1 MGAASDYRRDIEGL
15 RGLAVVSVI
24 LYHARLYCSGGFVGV
39 DVFFVISGYLITK
52 IIESSGKRFDFV
64 SFYDRRIR
72 RIFPALFVMV
82 GIASAFACM
91 LLVSSELITFGK
103 SLMASGVFASN
114 IFFGLRTGYFDTASS
129 DQPLLHIWSL
139 AVEEQFY
146 LVWPVILVAINFRCT
161 EKTKAMALTA
171 VLVASLGYSEFLVY
185 HSREAAFYLTPSRAW
200 ELLLGSL
207 LATPLVSRWSERM
220 PCNVADLAS
229 IVGVLLI
236 GFAILSYDSKTP
248 FPGIACLAPC
258 VGAALIIGAGEVE
271 PTVGGRLLSLPAIAF
286 IGRISYSLYLW
297 HWPFLVFAHL
307 YLGGRDLRLDETGW
321 LIGLIVIAAYLSW
334 RFVEEPFRHFRT
346 ANGGR
351 AWVGGGVF
359 AGFVSVAAGAL
370 IIFNDGFPGRTQTGP
385 EIAIVRREARAFQ
398 ASPCLAKRALL
409 PPIQECLLGKAR
421 WDNDFDVVLWGDSHA
436 AQLAPAFVTL
446 GERWGLTTREITK
459 AGCAPL
465 PGVRFVPEDNNRR
478 DCPEFNEAAM
488 EAIMKRRSLTV
499 ILAAWWDEYA
509 VAGGFILA
517 KGSTFPSL
525 AQSHQNF
532 IEAMRDTVHT
542 LRRAG
547 HRVIVVA
554 QSPVPGRNPVDC
566 IERTQL
572 TGRAASECAMA
583 SADRAEADQRVKRL
597 LRSALEGEHAQVVSL
612 FEQLCDARECR
623 ILTEQGKFVY
633 MDQSH
638 LSAAGAQL
646 VSVSLQDGL
655 LRR

>member
-1 MGAASDYRRDIEGL
+1 MGVASGYRRDIEGL
-15 RGLAVVSVI
+15 RGLAVVPVI

-52 IIESSGKRFDFV
+52 IIESSDKRFTFV
-64 SFYDRRIR
+64 SFYDRRMR
-72 RIFPALFVMV
+72 RIFPALFVML
-82 GIASAFACM
+82 GIASAFACI
-91 LLVSSELITFGK
+91 LLVSGELITYGK
-103 SLMASGVFASN
+103 SLMAAGAFVSN
-114 IFFGLRTGYFDTASS
+114 IFFGLRTGYFDAASS

-171 VLVASLGYSEFLVY
+171 ILVASLGYSEFLVH

-207 LATPLVSRWSERM
+207 LATQLVSRWSERM
-220 PCNVADLAS
+220 SRNVADFAS

-236 GFAILSYDSKTP
+236 GFAIISYDSKTP
-248 FPGIACLAPC
+248 FPGIACIAPC
-258 VGAALIIGAGEVE
+258 VGAALVIGAGEVG

-286 IGRISYSLYLW
+286 MGRISYSLYLW
-297 HWPFLVFAHL
+297 HWPVLVFARL
-307 YLGGRDLRLDETGW
+307 YLGRDLHLDETGW
-321 LIGLIVIAAYLSW
+321 LMGLVVIAAYLSW

-370 IIFNDGFPGRTQTGP
+370 IILNDGFPGRTQTGR
-385 EIAIVRREARAFQ
+385 EIAIVRKEARAFQ

-409 PPIQECLLGKAR
+409 PPVQGCLLGKAPR
-421 WDNDFDVVLWGDSHA
+421 DNDFDVVLWGDSHA
-436 AQLAPAFVTL
+436 AQLAPAFITL

-488 EAIMKRRSLTV
+488 EVIMNRPSLTV

-509 VAGGFILA
+509 AGGFLLA
-517 KGSTFPSL
+517 RGSTSPSL

-532 IEAMRDTVHT
+532 IETMRGTVHA

-554 QSPVPGRNPVDC
+554 QAPVPSRNPVDC

-572 TGRAASECAMA
+572 TGRAASECAVA
-583 SADRAEADQRVKRL
+583 SADRAEADQRVKGL
-597 LRSALEGEHAQVVSL
+597 LRLALESEHAQVVSL